1 MEYPLHELSY
11 YTDIIIRVTLSLILG
26 FAIGLER
33 ELTSKFACLRT
44 HILVCLGSCFFTILS
59 IFVFPTFAADGDPQA
74 YGDPAR
80 IAAQILTGIGFI
92 GGGTVLRQGPTVF
105 GLTTAATLWTT
116 ASIGMAVGTGSIILG
131 IIATILTLVVLILVR
146 KIEIVFVKNISQK
159 TVNIHATLT
168 VSPENAGKVIQDI
181 SEKFQRISEL
191 NHAKSDKHECKD
203 KISFTIKEIST
214 APVLDM
220 YKKIN
225 EIENIED
232 VYVSSVNFE
241 R

>member
-1 MEYPLHELSY
+1 MEYPLHEYSY
-11 YTDIIIRVTLSLILG
+11 YIDILIRVALSVVLG

-33 ELTSKFACLRT
+33 ELTSKFAGLRT
-44 HILVCLGSCFFTILS
+44 HILVCLGSCVFTILS
-59 IFVFPTFAADGDPQA
+59 IFVFPTFAAEGDPQA

-116 ASIGMAVGTGSIILG
+116 ASIGMAVGTGQGILA
-131 IIATILTLVVLILVR
+131 IIATVLTLVVLILVR

-168 VSPENAGKVIQDI
+168 VAPENVGKVIQDI

-191 NHAKSDKHECKD
+191 NHSKSDKHEYKD
-203 KISFTIKEIST
+203 KISFTTKEIST
-214 APVLDM
+214 SPVLDM

-225 EIENIED
+225 EIENIDD

>member
-1 MEYPLHELSY
+1 MEYPIHEFSY
-11 YTDIIIRVTLSLILG
+11 YTDIIIRVALSVILG

-33 ELTSKFACLRT
+33 ELTSKFAGLRT
-44 HILVCLGSCFFTILS
+44 HILVCLGSCVFTILS
-59 IFVFPTFAADGDPQA
+59 IFVFPTFAAEGDPQA

-131 IIATILTLVVLILVR
+131 IIATVLTLVVLILVR

-168 VSPENAGKVIQDI
+168 VAPENAGKVIQDI

-191 NHAKSDKHECKD
+191 NHSKSDKHEYKD
-203 KISFTIKEIST
+203 KISFTTKQIST
-214 APVLDM
+214 SPVLDM

-225 EIENIED
+225 EIENIDD

>member
-1 MEYPLHELSY
+1 MEYPIHEFSY
-11 YTDIIIRVTLSLILG
+11 YLDIIIRVALSVILG

-33 ELTSKFACLRT
+33 ELTSKFAGLRT
-44 HILVCLGSCFFTILS
+44 HILVCLGSCVFTILS
-59 IFVFPTFAADGDPQA
+59 IFVFPTFAAEGDPQA

-131 IIATILTLVVLILVR
+131 IIATFLTLVVLILVR

-159 TVNIHATLT
+159 TVHIHATLT
-168 VSPENAGKVIQDI
+168 VAPENVGKVIQAI

-191 NHAKSDKHECKD
+191 NHSKSDKHEYKE
-203 KISFTIKEIST
+203 KISFTTKEIST
-214 APVLDM
+214 SPVLDM

-225 EIENIED
+225 EIDNVED

>member
-1 MEYPLHELSY
+1 MEYPLHEYSY
-11 YTDIIIRVTLSLILG
+11 YIDILIRVALSVVLG

-33 ELTSKFACLRT
+33 ELTSKSAGLRT
-44 HILVCLGSCFFTILS
+44 HILVCLGSCVFTILS
-59 IFVFPTFAADGDPQA
+59 IFVFPTFAAEGDPQA

-116 ASIGMAVGTGSIILG
+116 ASIGMAVGTGQSILA
-131 IIATILTLVVLILVR
+131 IIATVLTLVVLILVR

-168 VSPENAGKVIQDI
+168 VAPENVGKVIQDI

-191 NHAKSDKHECKD
+191 NHSKSDKHEYKD
-203 KISFTIKEIST
+203 KISFTTKEIST
-214 APVLDM
+214 SPVLDM

-225 EIENIED
+225 EIENIDD

>member
-1 MEYPLHELSY
+1 MEYPIHEFSY
-11 YTDIIIRVTLSLILG
+11 YSDIIIRVVLSVVLG

-33 ELTSKFACLRT
+33 ELTSKFAGLRT
-44 HILVCLGSCFFTILS
+44 HILVCLGSCVFTILS
-59 IFVFPTFAADGDPQA
+59 IFVFPTFAAEGDPQA

-116 ASIGMAVGTGSIILG
+116 ARIGMAVGTGSIILG
-131 IIATILTLVVLILVR
+131 IIATILTLIVLILVR

-168 VSPENAGKVIQDI
+168 VAPENVGKVIQDI

-191 NHAKSDKHECKD
+191 NHSKSDKHEYKD
-203 KISFTIKEIST
+203 KISFTTKEIST
-214 APVLDM
+214 SPVLDM

-225 EIENIED
+225 EIENIDD

>member
-1 MEYPLHELSY
+1 MEYPLHEYSY
-11 YTDIIIRVTLSLILG
+11 YIDILIRVALSVVLG

-33 ELTSKFACLRT
+33 ELTSKFAGLRT
-44 HILVCLGSCFFTILS
+44 HILVCLGSCVFTILS
-59 IFVFPTFAADGDPQA
+59 IFVFPTFAAEGDPQA

-116 ASIGMAVGTGSIILG
+116 ASIGMAVGTGQGVLA
-131 IIATILTLVVLILVR
+131 IIATVLTLVVLILVR

-168 VSPENAGKVIQDI
+168 VAPENVGKVIQDI

-191 NHAKSDKHECKD
+191 NHSKSDKHEYKD
-203 KISFTIKEIST
+203 KISFTTKEIST
-214 APVLDM
+214 SPVLDM

-225 EIENIED
+225 EIENIDD

>member
-1 MEYPLHELSY
+1 MEYPIHEFSY
-11 YTDIIIRVTLSLILG
+11 YSDIIIRVVLSVVLG

-33 ELTSKFACLRT
+33 ELTSKFAGLRT
-44 HILVCLGSCFFTILS
+44 HILVCLGSCVFTILS
-59 IFVFPTFAADGDPQA
+59 IFVFPTFAAEGDPQA

-131 IIATILTLVVLILVR
+131 IIATILTLIVLILVR

-168 VSPENAGKVIQDI
+168 VAPENVGKVIQDI

-191 NHAKSDKHECKD
+191 NHSKSDKHEYKD
-203 KISFTIKEIST
+203 KISFTTKEIST
-214 APVLDM
+214 SPVLDM

-225 EIENIED
+225 EIENIDD